1 MVPLMNSLKLM
12 SSYINLYIELY
23 PYPSTIIKVLTASS
37 IKGRQSSLSVHP
49 SIHWNAAAIGVA
61 AAHSLYRLL
70 VGSIFVDMNDNFLGF

>member
-1 MVPLMNSLKLM
+1 MVPLMNSLKLI

-23 PYPSTIIKVLTASS
+23 QYPSTIVGVITASS

-61 AAHSLYRLL
+61 AAHSLNRLL
-70 VGSIFVDMNDNFLGF
+70 VGSIFVYMNDDFLWF